1 MLVYYSH
8 IYKLYLVKRLKID
21 KFYLLTFSSGS
32 QKMQYELWAYN
43 SALFSSH
50 MLIYV
55 QMRSALKRNVIQAR
69 QRRQKS
75 NKLHWL
81 AVDWG
86 ARIKNAKP
94 CFAAVVGEVSSLRT
108 SLSRNHLKIGWYHVR
123 QVLFSYLII
132 QP

>member
-55 QMRSALKRNVIQAR
+55 QMRSALKRNVIQAH
-69 QRRQKS
+69 QR
-75 NKLHWL
+75 
-81 AVDWG
+81 
-86 ARIKNAKP
+86 
-94 CFAAVVGEVSSLRT
+94 
-108 SLSRNHLKIGWYHVR
+108 
-123 QVLFSYLII
+123 
-132 QP
+132 